1 VALVAAVRRVL
12 ILTAEAEVSF
22 QWNPQGI
29 ELTIMVALILAL
41 AGAIV
46 IWHRARRT
54 GSRTGEAHDDVD
66 RGGQDSGREQV

>member
-1 VALVAAVRRVL
+1 
-12 ILTAEAEVSF
+12 VSF

-46 IWHRARRT
+46 IWHRVRRT